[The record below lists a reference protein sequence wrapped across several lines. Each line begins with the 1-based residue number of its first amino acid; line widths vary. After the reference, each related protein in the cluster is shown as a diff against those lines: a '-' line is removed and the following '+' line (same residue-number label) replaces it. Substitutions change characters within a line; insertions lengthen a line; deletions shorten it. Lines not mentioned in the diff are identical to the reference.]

1 MNDIYI
7 YSSPII
13 DINVKLLACNNNN
26 ECNRVGV
33 FHKSASRNAYN
44 TTHTDKFGG
53 WGYMC
58 VKRLTFIAKFTQYEF
73 K

>member
-1 MNDIYI
+1 MNDI

-13 DINVKLLACNNNN
+13 DINVKLLAYDNNN
-26 ECNRVGV
+26 ERNRVVGV
-33 FHKSASRNAYN
+33 FHGDKSASRNAYN
-44 TTHTDKFGG
+44 TMRINSGR
-53 WGYMC
+53 Y